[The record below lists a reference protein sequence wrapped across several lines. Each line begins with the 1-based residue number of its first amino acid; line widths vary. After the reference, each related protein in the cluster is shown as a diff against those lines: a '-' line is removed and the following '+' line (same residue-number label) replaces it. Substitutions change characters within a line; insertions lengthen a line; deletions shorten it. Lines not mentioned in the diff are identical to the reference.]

1 MQALSIKKYFWI
13 GLRKHES
20 LWLWVNGE
28 YAAPAAIYWA
38 QNEPGNSGL
47 DQNCTR
53 IRINSDQ
60 KYGRTTVRGDCSN
73 RRIALCEK
81 KYLPNN

>member
-1 MQALSIKKYFWI
+1 MQALSIQDSLWI

-28 YAAPAAIYWA
+28 YAAPAAIYWV
-38 QNEPGNSGL
+38 QDKLNKFGL
-47 DQNCTR
+47 DKQCGHIRVNMNRNQN
-53 IRINSDQ
+53 
-60 KYGRTTVRGDCSN
+60 YGTVGGNCSK